1 MEDKKKLSWHVIQ
14 QHLMTGIGYMIP
26 VLIAASIT
34 GGIAQ
39 LIATPLGWD
48 ISAAAALESTNAL
61 LRFLAWVSQIA
72 APQCQNLM
80 YPVFSAYLAFA
91 IADRQALVVGFF
103 GGYLAFIGNSGFIGA
118 LIIGFASGY
127 FMKWLQGVWK
137 VNRQYRTI
145 MNFMTYPIIGA
156 IFTFVLMYWLV
167 NPLGDLVNKS
177 MQTLITSVGA
187 YGEIPLAAI
196 IAGMMAFDCG
206 GPVNKAAFTIAFSLA
221 GTGWNIIPLTY
232 GAMIAPLGFGLAV
245 GLDKFILRK
254 HLFREDLSA
263 QGLSGFIMGL
273 FNVTEGAMPILLDDP
288 IAMIPINVIGSAIG
302 ASLSVLAG
310 NYNTLTRPGNV
321 LGFFLQDNPL
331 SYMTF
336 LFIGAAI
343 IAVLT
348 CLRRMQL
355 SRKSKMNEISTDIV

>member
-1 MEDKKKLSWHVIQ
+1 MEKKKITWKEVQ
-14 QHLMTGIGYMIP
+14 QHIMTGIGYMIP
-26 VLIAASIT
+26 VLIAASIS

-39 LIATPLGWD
+39 LIAVPFGWN
-48 ISAAAALESTNAL
+48 ITSAEALESTNAM
-61 LRFLAWVSQIA
+61 LRFLAWVKQVA
-72 APQCQNLM
+72 ATECQNLM
-80 YPVFSAYLAFA
+80 YPVFAAYLAFS
-91 IADRQALVVGFF
+91 IADRQALAVGFF

-118 LIIGFASGY
+118 LAIGFAVGY
-127 FMKWLQGVWK
+127 FMKWFQKLFNVK
-137 VNRQYRTI
+137 RQYKTI
-145 MNFMTYPIIGA
+145 MNLMTYPIIGA
-156 IFTFVLMYWLV
+156 LFTFILMYWV
-167 NPLGDLVNKS
+167 INPLGDLINTS
-177 MQTLITSVGA
+177 MQAFITSVGA

-221 GTGWNIIPLTY
+221 GTGWNIVPLTY
-232 GAMIAPLGFGLAV
+232 GAMIAPLGYGLAV

-302 ASLSVLAG
+302 AILSVSLG
-310 NYNTLTRPGNV
+310 NTSPLSRPGNI
-321 LGFFLQDNPL
+321 LGFLLQENPI
-331 SYMTF
+331 SYVVC

-355 SRKSKMNEISTDIV
+355 AKKNKINDM